1 MGQRIALVFLTSL
14 EKKYLVL
21 SVDKWLDE
29 ATDVASQVARIV
41 HRKYQTYF
49 DVSDVRQEL
58 LTWIWRRED
67 KVKQWL
73 SPDQTPED
81 YKGGVRQLGKTLT
94 RQADKYCRRLKAQ
107 KLGYELRDEQYY
119 DPITLSEML
128 PFVWQD
134 VVNTTDNT
142 KPKVSGGGNPAEGG
156 NYVIQ
161 LFDIRRALVKI
172 DPQDRLVL
180 QMKFFEQLTYT
191 EIALMLEI
199 SDTTAHRK
207 VDGALRRL
215 NQHLG
220 GQSPFQ
226 SEVEM

>member
-1 MGQRIALVFLTSL
+1 
-14 EKKYLVL
+14 
-21 SVDKWLDE
+21 VDRWLDE
-29 ATDVASQVARIV
+29 ANDVASQVARIV

-49 DVSDVRQEL
+49 DVADVRQEL
-58 LTWIWRRED
+58 LTWVWRRED

-73 SPDQTPED
+73 SPEQSPED

-134 VVNTTDNT
+134 VVNTTDST

-172 DPQDRLVL
+172 DPQDRLIL
-180 QMKFFEQLTYT
+180 QMKFFEQLTYS
-191 EIALMLEI
+191 EIAHSLEV

>member
-1 MGQRIALVFLTSL
+1 M
-14 EKKYLVL
+14 VL

>member
-1 MGQRIALVFLTSL
+1 M
-14 EKKYLVL
+14 
-21 SVDKWLDE
+21 DKWLDE
-29 ATDVASQVARIV
+29 ASDVASQVARIV

-73 SPDQTPED
+73 SPEQSPED

-128 PFVWQD
+128 PFVWED
-134 VVNTTDNT
+134 VVNTTDAT

-161 LFDIRRALVKI
+161 LFDIRRALTKI

>member
-1 MGQRIALVFLTSL
+1 M
-14 EKKYLVL
+14 
-21 SVDKWLDE
+21 DKWLDE
-29 ATDVASQVARIV
+29 ASDVASQVARIV

-49 DVSDVRQEL
+49 DVADVRQEL

-67 KVKQWL
+67 KVREWL
-73 SPDQTPED
+73 SPDQTPEE
-81 YKGGVRQLGKTLT
+81 YKGGIRQLGKTLT

-128 PFVWQD
+128 PFVWED
-134 VVNTTDNT
+134 VVNTTDAT
-142 KPKVSGGGNPAEGG
+142 KPRVSGGGNPAEGG

-161 LFDIRRALVKI
+161 LFDIRRALSKL

-180 QMKFFEQLTYT
+180 QMKFFEQLTFT
-191 EIALMLEI
+191 EIANTLGV

-215 NQHLG
+215 NNHLG

-226 SEVEM
+226 SAVEA

>member
-1 MGQRIALVFLTSL
+1 M
-14 EKKYLVL
+14 
-21 SVDKWLDE
+21 DKWLDE
-29 ATDVASQVARIV
+29 ASDVASQVARIV

-49 DVSDVRQEL
+49 DVADVRQEL

-67 KVKQWL
+67 KVREWL
-73 SPDQTPED
+73 SPDQTPEE
-81 YKGGVRQLGKTLT
+81 YKGGIRQLGKTLT

-128 PFVWQD
+128 PFVWED
-134 VVNTTDNT
+134 VVNTTDAT
-142 KPKVSGGGNPAEGG
+142 KPRVSGGGNPAEGG

-161 LFDIRRALVKI
+161 LFDIRRALSKL
-172 DPQDRLVL
+172 DPQDRLIL
-180 QMKFFEQLTYT
+180 QMKFFEQLTFT
-191 EIALMLEI
+191 EIANTLGV

-215 NQHLG
+215 NNHLG

-226 SEVEM
+226 SAVEA

>member
-1 MGQRIALVFLTSL
+1 M
-14 EKKYLVL
+14 
-21 SVDKWLDE
+21 DKWLDE

-73 SPDQTPED
+73 SPEQTPED

-128 PFVWQD
+128 PFVWED
-134 VVNTTDNT
+134 VVNTTDAT

-161 LFDIRRALVKI
+161 LFDIRRALIKI

-180 QMKFFEQLTYT
+180 QMKFFEQLTFS
-191 EIALMLEI
+191 EIADTLGV

>member
-1 MGQRIALVFLTSL
+1 M
-14 EKKYLVL
+14 
-21 SVDKWLDE
+21 DKWLDE
-29 ATDVASQVARIV
+29 ATDIASQVARIV

-58 LTWIWRRED
+58 LTWIWRREE
-67 KVKQWL
+67 KVQQWL
-73 SPDQTPED
+73 SPEQTPEE

-128 PFVWQD
+128 PFVWED
-134 VVNTTDNT
+134 VVNTTDST

-156 NYVIQ
+156 NYVVQ
-161 LFDIRRALVKI
+161 LFDIRRALAKI
-172 DPQDRLVL
+172 DPQDRLIL
-180 QMKFFEQLTYT
+180 QMKFFEQLTYS
-191 EIALMLEI
+191 EIATTLEV

>member
-1 MGQRIALVFLTSL
+1 MDR
-14 EKKYLVL
+14 
-21 SVDKWLDE
+21 WLDE
-29 ATDVASQVARIV
+29 ANDVASQVARIV

-49 DVSDVRQEL
+49 DVADVRQEL
-58 LTWIWRRED
+58 LTWVWRRED

-73 SPDQTPED
+73 SPEQSPED

-134 VVNTTDNT
+134 VVNTTDST

-172 DPQDRLVL
+172 DPQDRLIL
-180 QMKFFEQLTYT
+180 QMKFFEQLTYS
-191 EIALMLEI
+191 EIAHSLEV